1 MERLWSRSYIAMF
14 VANLALFI
22 AFYML
27 YPTLPL
33 FIQQMGGSEAAVGL
47 SMGVFMLA
55 SVLFRPLIG
64 GLLDR
69 FGRRP
74 FVVAGLLLFI
84 VSMLLYRWVGGLA
97 ALMALRFLHGTSWA
111 ASSTATQTVV
121 TDMIPPARRGEGLGW
136 YGMTMTFAMAVGPAF
151 GLWLIGDLSY
161 GEPSGSLF
169 LIGAGLSAVAL
180 LLTFGAHMPFQPA
193 DAGEGAFWSRIEV
206 VEKPVLPLAA
216 AVFFLFAAYGGIT
229 TFVPLFAASLQVNSG
244 AFFLVYAAT
253 LALSRPLAGRLS
265 DRYHETA
272 IVLPALVITALA
284 LVVLSLSTGEAGML
298 AAAVL
303 YGIGFGSAH
312 PVLHA
317 ATIRLARQD
326 RKGVANATFSTAIDL
341 GIGLGAILL
350 GWIVPFT
357 GYRGLFLVSA
367 ASVAVCLV
375 VFLFVRRM
383 LVAAPHPAAT
393 GEAA

>member
-14 VANLALFI
+14 AANLVLFI
-22 AFYML
+22 AFYSL

-55 SVLFRPLIG
+55 SVLLRPLIG

-74 FVVAGLLLFI
+74 FVVAGLLLFMA
-84 VSMLLYRWVGGLA
+84 SMLLYPWAGGLA
-97 ALMALRFLHGTSWA
+97 ALMALRLLHGTSWA

-151 GLWLIGDLSY
+151 GLWLIGAGSY
-161 GEPSGSLF
+161 AALF
-169 LIGAGLSAVAL
+169 LTGAALSAAAL
-180 LLTFGAHMPFQPA
+180 LMTFGAQMPFQPGG
-193 DAGEGAFWSRIEV
+193 AGDGPLWARIEV

-216 AVFFLFAAYGGIT
+216 SVFFLFAAYAGIT
-229 TFVPLFAASLQVNSG
+229 TFVPLFAASLQASSG
-244 AFFLVYAAT
+244 TFFLVYAAT

-272 IVLPALVITALA
+272 IVLPALLITVLA
-284 LVVLSLSTGEAGML
+284 LVVLSLATGLAGL
-298 AAAVL
+298 LVAAVL

-317 ATIRLARQD
+317 ATIRLARPD

-350 GWIVPFT
+350 GWIVQLT

-375 VFLFVRRM
+375 VFLFVRRT
-383 LVAAPHPAAT
+383 LVAAPHPADT
-393 GEAA
+393 GGAA